1 MARFG
6 AVVFIFFFSFA
17 AFMLN
22 IEGRKLLMSTSAQ
35 ESNSNNW
42 DKRRVSSFASLVL
55 SALPK
60 GKVPSSSPTK
70 KGHATLDHEQI
81 FARHLASIDRILRSV
96 PSPGVGN

>member
-17 AFMLN
+17 ALMSN
-22 IEGRKLLMSTSAQ
+22 TEGRKLLMSTRAP
-35 ESNSNNW
+35 ESNDR
-42 DKRRVSSFASLVL
+42 DKSSVGSFASLAL

-60 GKVPSSSPTK
+60 GRVTSSCPGK
-70 KGHATLDHEQI
+70 KSHATLDNEQI